1 MGDVMTKL
9 HNMNNSIVKLLLVCA
24 IVVGAI
30 TLVRCDTNNPPPNAS
45 NSSPADPQGIAKGI
59 SNAPNVLPTIDPR
72 KITLPSN
79 GLVAT
84 WEVVVTNLPPPPG
97 MQGMEEYTVI
107 QGGREVHVQPM
118 VEWSNVVARLLWKN
132 NKVEWVLESNAIRVV
147 NRSYVIEAVKHYQ

>member
-1 MGDVMTKL
+1 
-9 HNMNNSIVKLLLVCA
+9 MNNSIVKLLLVCA

-30 TLVRCDTNNPPPNAS
+30 TLVRCDTNNPLPNAS
-45 NSSPADPQGIAKGI
+45 
-59 SNAPNVLPTIDPR
+59 NVLPTIDPR

-79 GLVAT
+79 GLVVT
-84 WEVVVTNLPPPPG
+84 WDVVVTNLPPPPG

>member
-1 MGDVMTKL
+1 
-9 HNMNNSIVKLLLVCA
+9 MNNSIVKLLLVCA
-24 IVVGAI
+24 IVAGAI
-30 TLVRCDTNNPPPNAS
+30 TLVRCDTNNPLP
-45 NSSPADPQGIAKGI
+45 NSS
-59 SNAPNVLPTIDPR
+59 NVLPTIDPR

-79 GLVAT
+79 GLVVT
-84 WEVVVTNLPPPPG
+84 WDVVVTNLPPPPG

>member
-1 MGDVMTKL
+1 
-9 HNMNNSIVKLLLVCA
+9 MNNSIVKLLLVCA
-24 IVVGAI
+24 IVAGAI
-30 TLVRCDTNNPPPNAS
+30 TLVRCDT
-45 NSSPADPQGIAKGI
+45 
-59 SNAPNVLPTIDPR
+59 NVLPTIDPR

>member
-1 MGDVMTKL
+1 
-9 HNMNNSIVKLLLVCA
+9 MNNSIVKLLLVCA

-30 TLVRCDTNNPPPNAS
+30 TLVRCDTN
-45 NSSPADPQGIAKGI
+45 
-59 SNAPNVLPTIDPR
+59 VLPTIDPR

-79 GLVAT
+79 GLVVT
-84 WEVVVTNLPPPPG
+84 WDVVVTNLPPPPG

-132 NKVEWVLESNAIRVV
+132 KKVEWVLESNAVRVV
-147 NRSYVIEAVKHYQ
+147 NRTYVIEAVKHYQSTTAP